1 LQSSGSKRI
10 DMRKS
15 ALLAL
20 ALLCVSGFSCRR
32 SPVAPAPEGRLEV
45 FVHWQDQGL
54 ADRRLEI
61 VELGLVKFTD
71 ATGVAVFGLRPG
83 SYTLRADV
91 NSGGPPLPRDF
102 AVTMRP
108 GEIERLVVPDCLPC
122 ASAGP

>member
-1 LQSSGSKRI
+1 
-10 DMRKS
+10 MRKS

-20 ALLCVSGFSCRR
+20 ALLCVSGVSCRR
-32 SPVAPAPEGRLEV
+32 SPVVPAPEGRLEV
-45 FVHWQDQGL
+45 FVYWQDQGL

-71 ATGVAVFGLRPG
+71 AAGVAVFGLQPG

-91 NSGGPPLPRDF
+91 NSGGPPLHRDF

-108 GEIERLVVPDCLPC
+108 GRSERLVVPDCLPC
-122 ASAGP
+122 VSAGP